1 MLDSDNVYRSEVI
14 KEVARLPCSHPAS
27 VNIDVANLY
36 YSLTKMVRPL
46 LVVEIGCFI
55 GFSTLHFAQ
64 ALREQG
70 FGKIISI
77 DAFDWDVDAGNGEQN
92 RQEVAE
98 HYRKKSQLE
107 DIITYVKGY
116 SGQVYAD
123 LTKDIEQ
130 QIDLLYIDGDHSVK
144 GAFEDFNTYYDDVR
158 VGGYLILHDIF
169 PSMCGVN
176 GPRVL
181 IDALKKS
188 GNVPKNLDLI
198 EMQTRDGFGISI
210 LRKLNSHS
218 VRVTPSV
225 DDVSQLLVK
234 KIWRKL
240 TGNSTPSLM
249 TSNEQ
254 IKILIKI
261 VDSETSQPV
270 AGAEFVCPQRWN
282 EQRVAG
288 ADGLVVLDHYL
299 PNRYQVTLSAAGYNT
314 KAAILLD
321 VKAEISEQEFIIKL
335 DKS

>member
-14 KEVARLPCSHPAS
+14 KEVDQLPCSHPAS

-36 YSLTKMVRPL
+36 YSFTKMVRPL

-188 GNVPKNLDLI
+188 GHVPKNLDLI

-218 VRVTPSV
+218 VRVSPSV

-240 TGNSTPSLM
+240 TGNNTPSLM

-254 IKILIKI
+254 IKMFIKI
-261 VDSETSQPV
+261 EDSETDQPIP
-270 AGAEFVCPQRWN
+270 GAEFVCPQRWS

-288 ADGLVVLDHYL
+288 ADGVVVLDHYL
-299 PNRYQVTLSAAGYNT
+299 PNRYQITISATGYNT
-314 KAAILLD
+314 KEAILLD
-321 VKAEISEQEFIIKL
+321 VKAGISEQEFIIKL
-335 DKS
+335 DKL

>member
-1 MLDSDNVYRSEVI
+1 MLDSGNVYRSEVI
-14 KEVARLPCSHPAS
+14 KEVSRLPCSHPAS